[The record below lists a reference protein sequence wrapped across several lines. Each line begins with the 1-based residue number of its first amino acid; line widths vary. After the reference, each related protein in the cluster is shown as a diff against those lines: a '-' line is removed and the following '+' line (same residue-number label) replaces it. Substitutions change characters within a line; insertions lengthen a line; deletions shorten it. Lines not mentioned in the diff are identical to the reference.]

1 MSSPQTTRVNIDVM
15 VPGDWL
21 DVSAIYLEGIA
32 TGNATFETL
41 SPTWEEFDRAHL
53 PFARLVA
60 RQGRTIAGWVALSK
74 VSNRS
79 CYAGLAEMSVYVASW
94 ARGKRV
100 GTALMSA
107 AIAESER
114 HGIWTL
120 QGAIFAEN
128 VASLK
133 LCEAAGFRQVGYR
146 ERVGQSQGKWRDT
159 IIVERRSKTV
169 GVD

>member
-1 MSSPQTTRVNIDVM
+1 MSSRPVPRINIDAM
-15 VPGDWL
+15 GSGDWP

-41 SPTWEEFDRAHL
+41 APTWDEFDRAHL

-60 RQGRTIAGWVALSK
+60 RQGRTIAGWVALSR

-79 CYAGLAEMSVYVASW
+79 CYAGVAEMSVYVASW

-100 GTALMSA
+100 GTALMA
-107 AIAESER
+107 AGIAEAESN
-114 HGIWTL
+114 GIWTL

-128 VASLK
+128 QASLK
-133 LCEAAGFRQVGYR
+133 LCESAGFRQVGYR
-146 ERVGQSQGKWRDT
+146 ERIGQSQGKWRDV
-159 IIVERRSKTV
+159 ILVERRSDTV
-169 GVD
+169 GV

>member
-1 MSSPQTTRVNIDVM
+1 MSTAAHARLNIDAM
-15 VPGDWL
+15 VPRDWPN
-21 DVSAIYLEGIA
+21 VSAIYLEGIA

-41 SPTWEEFDRAHL
+41 APTWDEFDRTHL

-60 RQGRTIAGWVALSK
+60 RQGKTIAGWVALSR

-79 CYAGLAEMSVYVASW
+79 AYQGVAEMSVYVASW
-94 ARGKRV
+94 ARGKGV
-100 GTALMSA
+100 GSALMQA
-107 AIAESER
+107 AIAESENN
-114 HGIWTL
+114 GIWTL

-128 VASLK
+128 KASLK

-146 ERVGQSQGKWRDT
+146 ERIGLSQGKWRDT
-159 IIVERRSKTV
+159 IIVERRSGKV

>member
-1 MSSPQTTRVNIDVM
+1 MTPA
-15 VPGDWL
+15 DWP

-41 SPTWEEFDRAHL
+41 APGWEEFDRGHL

-79 CYAGLAEMSVYVASW
+79 CYAGVAEMSVYVASW

-100 GTALMSA
+100 GSALMHA
-107 AIAESER
+107 AIEEAER
-114 HGIWTL
+114 NGIWTL

-128 VASLK
+128 QASLK
-133 LCEAAGFRQVGYR
+133 LCESAGFRQVGHR
-146 ERVGQSQGKWRDT
+146 ERIGQSHGKWRDT
-159 IIVERRSKTV
+159 ILVERRSKVV
-169 GVD
+169 GV

>member
-1 MSSPQTTRVNIDVM
+1 MAAA
-15 VPGDWL
+15 DWP

-41 SPTWEEFDRAHL
+41 APSWEEFDRGHL

-79 CYAGLAEMSVYVASW
+79 CYAGVAEMSVYVASW

-100 GTALMSA
+100 GSALMA
-107 AIAESER
+107 AGIQAAER
-114 HGIWTL
+114 NGIWTL

-128 VASLK
+128 QASLK
-133 LCEAAGFRQVGYR
+133 LCESAGFRQVGYR
-146 ERVGQSQGKWRDT
+146 ERIGQSQGKWRDT
-159 IIVERRSKTV
+159 IVVERRSKVV
-169 GVD
+169 GV

>member
-1 MSSPQTTRVNIDVM
+1 MTSA
-15 VPGDWL
+15 DWP

-41 SPTWEEFDRAHL
+41 APGWEEFDRAHL

-79 CYAGLAEMSVYVASW
+79 CYAGVAEMSVYVASW
-94 ARGKRV
+94 GRGKRV
-100 GTALMSA
+100 GSALMCA
-107 AIAESER
+107 AIEEAER
-114 HGIWTL
+114 NGIWTL

-128 VASLK
+128 QASLK
-133 LCEAAGFRQVGYR
+133 LCESAGFRQVGYR
-146 ERVGQSQGKWRDT
+146 ERIGQSQGKWRDT
-159 IIVERRSKTV
+159 ILVERRSKVV
-169 GVD
+169 GV